1 MEVMWT
7 AVFLAL
13 AAQSVDERAVF
24 AVYQPDDDPPREL
37 REMGRAGIDV
47 ALVRVGADFDPAPL
61 AAAADDLRARGLESP
76 RLAPC
81 LSAPAGSDVQA
92 VARRF
97 HDALPPASRAR
108 VDGRPLIW
116 LRPGTPGAQAPS
128 VEIEGVKAFIV
139 ADRSWAGADRTFAW
153 GRGPLDLDVVSVGP
167 VGPRG
172 REDGQ
177 AYERAW
183 FAAHRLERKW
193 VVVETWNGAE
203 DGVNDGRGRGRG
215 GLEATARHARK
226 HKMNQKTDAPKGKY
240 TGQAKALFT
249 MRYNP
254 REQGLKVVAAEDG
267 AHDQVQLRGIAV
279 LASKESPP
287 HRRRCLYFDVD
298 DSFWYHDARA
308 FDVDVEF
315 LDLGEGVLRLEY
327 DAADRRLPLP
337 QRHAKSAGE
346 HPFTATGEWRSVRF
360 ELPDALFGN
369 NLPGGA
375 DFRLVT
381 EGRGVI
387 VRRVAVHAQ

>member
-1 MEVMWT
+1 MWT
-7 AVFLAL
+7 AVLLAL
-13 AAQSVDERAVF
+13 AVQSPDERAVF
-24 AVYQPDDDPPREL
+24 AVYRPGTDDAREL
-37 REMGRAGIDV
+37 QEMGRAGVDA
-47 ALVRVGADFDPAPL
+47 ALVLVDGRFDARPL
-61 AAAADDLRARGLESP
+61 ADAAEALRARGLNVP

-81 LSAPAGSDVQA
+81 LPPDLDAAS

-97 HDALPPASRAR
+97 YDAVPPPLRAAVDDRPLLWLLPGAPGAAVPA
-108 VDGRPLIW
+108 VELDGR
-116 LRPGTPGAQAPS
+116 
-128 VEIEGVKAFIV
+128 KAFIV
-139 ADRSWAGADRTFAW
+139 ADLRWTGADRRFAW
-153 GRGPLDLDVVSVGP
+153 GRGPIDVDVVSVGP
-167 VGPRG
+167 LGPRG

-177 AYERAW
+177 AYEKAW
-183 FAAHRLERKW
+183 FAAHVLGRAW
-193 VVVETWNGAE
+193 VVVETWNGAD
-203 DGVNDGRGRGRG
+203 DGVNEAAGRGRG
-215 GLEATARHARK
+215 GIEATARHVRK
-226 HKMNQKTDAPKGKY
+226 HKGGEKTSLPKGKW

-254 REQGLKVVAAEDG
+254 REQGLRPVAAEDG
-267 AHDQVQLRGIAV
+267 AHDQVQLRGVAV

-298 DSFWYHDARA
+298 DSFWYHESRA

-315 LDLGEGVLRLEY
+315 LDLGEGALRLEY

-337 QRHAKSAGE
+337 ERHAKSAGE
-346 HPFTATGEWRSVRF
+346 HPFTATNEWRSVRF

-387 VRRVAVHAQ
+387 VRRVAVHAR